1 MLTKSQREV
10 LSKIGMLDFPD
21 IEEIVRYAGDDL
33 HPFIGYLI
41 YLRTQEDRKNRG
53 EIETYNPNILPQD
66 VELAVKVFVR
76 GGRLYRYNFEKGT
89 AKIGRDFYFKDG
101 DFHTVGTNEYIMDGI
116 LISEFDKNGRTDI
129 ELTPIIEAYAPMI
142 KVLKNEISGKH
153 PRLKKEGQNRQI
165 LCIRANKGDIKETK
179 IAVIENGRLVA
190 LHLPTTKR
198 LLNGQ
203 LDFLPFCRKISAP
216 NLETA
221 DDYTFSDAPKLAEY
235 YFPKLQKVGYYFF
248 RATPQIYTPF
258 PRKPHPLKKI
268 KGERFYKELKKLG
281 VADIPNIVDIVKY
294 AGWEVEPLSRLLR
307 PLIAQN
313 YNRKI
318 NGKHFSYAS
327 KKEALQDVLHLLD
340 KAGYNAFHATTEEEK
355 NKIKKYFR
363 KGEEICTFD
372 DPTRH
377 LTHFII
383 HCVKKNAEEIQ
394 PSPTPIRDDA
404 YGTSVISIQIRD
416 GFISIKN
423 RYNDNVAAGDSTFDN
438 DPERIIPGLSGA
450 LKAATGYDF
459 NSDAAYP
466 EGFLVFQGKILR
478 YHSEGNGI
486 FVGENFYFKN
496 KEIHEIHSSHQ
507 YLMGAYLWDT
517 ETKKVQCLTNAEQ
530 SDEFIRVLERE
541 LIGKQINIKIKSE
554 RDESGKILSVKRE
567 LYADDALI
575 AVTDR
580 GRLTTLYLPT
590 TTKIRDNFLTKAP
603 SLQTIRAPHVKV
615 FGNNG
620 LSDVP
625 HLVTADF
632 PALETAGFGFLRY
645 PKSLRLFEAENLLLL
660 EENSLETPQCLER
673 VRLPKLKKT
682 KSHVLSIVP
691 QLVSIVAG
699 EVEEWGDGCLQKAD
713 NLISAIL
720 PKTKK
725 MGSDCLSYAPKLIS
739 LHAPETEELGIHCLQ
754 KTALSRLDMP
764 QLKRVGTVLL
774 SKTPSIQSFETGDFA
789 PYRNQSYQDTSVYL
803 LFDFSDEHRYALR
816 LADNQVIGLTE
827 RARQDA
833 FIAVLQQELNG
844 KNIKIQRR
852 FVQGSDWEVPS
863 EAVVV
868 NADEKPIL
876 NLCNHHVISLCLPTT
891 TSLPDQFL
899 TEAGSLQAVSAPE
912 VVMVG
917 NQVFGKAPTLIRAYL
932 PKVKI
937 AGKEFLSYAP
947 KATDLR
953 LDSLQ
958 ECGNGSLFY
967 FEKATALRFP
977 KLERVGDYFLHCAPH
992 LNELVAPCLR
1002 EAPDSVAQIVQSVIA
1017 DNRESASSCVASHP
1031 QRIAT
1036 SEHPE
1041 IFNAMRREH
1050 CRE

>member
-76 GGRLYRYNFEKGT
+76 GGKLYRYNFEKGT

-101 DFHTVGTNEYIMDGI
+101 DFHAVGANEYIMDGI
-116 LISEFDKNGRTDI
+116 LISEFDKNGRTEI
-129 ELTPIIEAYAPMI
+129 ELTPIIDTYAPMI

-165 LCIRANKGDIKETK
+165 LCIRAHKGDIKDTK

-216 NLETA
+216 NLETV
-221 DDYTFSDAPKLAEY
+221 DDYSFSDVPKLAEY
-235 YFPKLQKVGYYFF
+235 HFPKLQKVGYYFF
-248 RATPQIYTPF
+248 RATPQIYTPY

-294 AGWEVEPLSRLLR
+294 AGWEVEPLTRLLR

-327 KKEALQDVLHLLD
+327 KKEALQDVFNLLNE
-340 KAGYNAFHATTEEEK
+340 AGYNAFHATTEEEK

-363 KGEEICTFD
+363 KGEELCTFD
-372 DPTRH
+372 DPMRH

-383 HCVKKNAEEIQ
+383 HCVKKNVAEIQ

-459 NSDAAYP
+459 KSDAAYP

-478 YHSEGNGI
+478 YHSEKNGI
-486 FVGENFYFKN
+486 FVGENFYLKN
-496 KEIHEIHSSHQ
+496 KEIHEIQPSHQ
-507 YLMGAYLWDT
+507 YLMGVYLWDT
-517 ETKKVQCLTNAEQ
+517 ETKKVQCLTDAKQ

-567 LYADDALI
+567 LYADDTLI

-580 GRLTTLYLPT
+580 GRLTELYLPT
-590 TTKIRDNFLTKAP
+590 TTEIHDNFLTKAP
-603 SLQTIRAPHVKV
+603 SLQIIRAPHVRV

-632 PALETAGFGFLRY
+632 PALETVGFGFLRY

-660 EENSLETPQCLER
+660 EENSLETPQCMER
-673 VRLPKLKKT
+673 VRLPKLKKA

-691 QLVSIVAG
+691 QLISIVAG
-699 EVEEWGDGCLQKAD
+699 EVEEWGDVCLQKAD

-725 MGSDCLSYAPKLIS
+725 MGAECLRDAPKLIC

-754 KTALSRLDMP
+754 KTSLPRLDMP
-764 QLKRVGTVLL
+764 YLKRVGNVLL
-774 SKTPSIQSFETGDFA
+774 SATPSIQSFETGDFA
-789 PYRNQSYQDTSVYL
+789 RYRNQSYQDTSAYL
-803 LFDFSDEHRYALR
+803 LFDFANERRYALR

-827 RARQDA
+827 QARQDT
-833 FIAVLQQELNG
+833 FMDVLQQELSE
-844 KNIKIQRR
+844 KNIKIQRQR
-852 FVQGSDWEVPS
+852 GQASDWEAPTETVT
-863 EAVVV
+863 VY
-868 NADEKPIL
+868 ADEKPIL
-876 NLCNHHVISLCLPTT
+876 NLCNHRVVSLCLPTT
-891 TSLPDQFL
+891 TNLPNHFL
-899 TEAGSLQAVSAPE
+899 SEAGSLKAFSAPE
-912 VVMVG
+912 VITAG
-917 NQVFGKAPTLIRAYL
+917 NQIISKAPELIRAHL
-932 PKVKI
+932 PKVEF
-937 AGKEFLSYAP
+937 AGSEFLSYMP
-947 KATDLR
+947 KTTDLR

-958 ECGNGSLFY
+958 ACQGGSLFY
-967 FEKATALRFP
+967 FEKATVLTFP
-977 KLERVGDYFLHCAPH
+977 KLVHVGDYFLHYAPH
-992 LNELVAPCLR
+992 LNQLVAPCLR
-1002 EAPDSVAQIVQSVIA
+1002 EAPASVSQIVQTVIA
-1017 DNRESASSCVASHP
+1017 ENREKARNQISAIP
-1031 QRIAT
+1031 QLIAT
-1036 SEHPE
+1036 SDR
-1041 IFNAMRREH
+1041 IGIVNALREER
-1050 CRE
+1050 CRV